1 MIKSVEVIR
10 AFDADNHLGETP
22 VWSVAD
28 QALWW
33 VNCEQPAEIHRWSPE
48 TGAHDIWPM
57 PRRTGGF
64 VFKAS
69 GGLLVALSDGL
80 YDFDPG
86 SGTLSL
92 RVASPLPAQVGLH
105 ECQCARQ
112 GRLWTGGFD
121 HHYPADRSAS
131 DAGYFRLDG
140 DRLVSAVEGV
150 AVANGLA
157 ISPDGRTLY
166 AHPSPK
172 REVDA
177 FDLDP
182 ATGRLSNRR
191 TFLTLEPGFGF
202 VDGATVDTDGGYWLA
217 VVGAGVLR
225 RYTPDGALDLEI
237 PLPFSNPTKPAFGGP
252 DMRTLYI
259 TSTRLRIGEEGI
271 QANGGIF
278 ALRPGYTGV
287 PDTHFAG

>member
-1 MIKSVEVIR
+1 MIKSVEVVR

-33 VNCEQPAEIHRWSPE
+33 VNCEQPSEIHRWSPE

-57 PRRTGGF
+57 PKRTGGF

-86 SGTLSL
+86 SGALSL
-92 RVASPLPAQVGLH
+92 RVVSPLPAHVGLH
-105 ECQCARQ
+105 ECQCDRQ

-121 HHYPADRSAS
+121 HNYPADRSAS

-140 DRLVSAVEGV
+140 DRLVPVVQGV

-157 ISPDGRTLY
+157 ISPDGLTLY
-166 AHPSPK
+166 AHPSPR
-172 REVDA
+172 REVEA

-182 ATGRLSNRR
+182 ATGSLSNRR

-202 VDGATVDTDGGYWLA
+202 IDGATVDTDGGYWLA
-217 VVGAGVLR
+217 VFGAGALR
-225 RYTPDGALDLEI
+225 RYTPDGDLDLEI

-252 DMRTLYI
+252 DMRTLYV
-259 TSTRLRIGEEGI
+259 TSTKLRIGEEGLE
-271 QANGGIF
+271 ANGGVF
-278 ALRPGYTGV
+278 ALRPGHAGV